1 MAESAPATG
10 PTPPAAQP
18 AAHLRSASAEVSP
31 PPAGPAAPGAPVAA
45 TGTAT
50 LVAPAATLRS
60 ISCPRCAGPLQ
71 GRDGDRV
78 IACAH
83 CGTRFLTRLA
93 DGYARR
99 YFPAKVER
107 LQAVGAGARWLWEHP
122 DAPSDIR
129 DSAFVEAHLLYVPI
143 WEVRAHVVGWEFG
156 KKLRNRTEI
165 VKVGDEDVLQNK
177 LVEEAVEEG
186 FFGERR
192 FYQEAADL
200 DVLGM
205 GRPHIT
211 GREFTLPYLVGELER
226 GAAVLE
232 SNGDLPAVRVR
243 ARESFLRPPTGMV
256 ARDTRLFLLKESA
269 ALLYYPLWTLSYRY
283 RGRLYEMV
291 VDGRNGRVHAA
302 RAPADNRRRIA
313 LFLASYTIL
322 AGALAAAV
330 SVWGAWERMGEPALY
345 IMVLV
350 LVLAAGAFARFR
362 LIREV
367 EYHEPFSA

>member
-1 MAESAPATG
+1 MAEA
-10 PTPPAAQP
+10 TPPARP
-18 AAHLRSASAEVSP
+18 SPGLGAA
-31 PPAGPAAPGAPVAA
+31 GAPALA
-45 TGTAT
+45 RGTAT
-50 LVAPAATLRS
+50 PVVPTATLRS

-83 CGTRFLTRLA
+83 CGTRFLTGLV
-93 DGYARR
+93 DGYQRR

-107 LQAVGAGARWLWEHP
+107 LQAVGAAAHWLWEHP

-129 DSAFVEAHLLYVPI
+129 DSAFVEARLLYVPI
-143 WEVRAHVVGWEFG
+143 WEARAHVVGWEFG
-156 KKLRNRTEI
+156 KKLRNRSE
-165 VKVGDEDVLQNK
+165 VVRVGNEDILQNK

-232 SNGDLPAVRVR
+232 SDGELATVRER
-243 ARESFLRPPTGMV
+243 AHESFLRPPTGTV

-269 ALLYYPLWTLSYRY
+269 ALLYYPLWTLRYRY
-283 RGRLYEMV
+283 RARLYEMV

-313 LFLASYTIL
+313 LLLVSYAFLAAML
-322 AGALAAAV
+322 AVVASIWSAG
-330 SVWGAWERMGEPALY
+330 GPMQTPALY
-345 IMVLV
+345 TMVLV
-350 LVLAAGAFARFR
+350 VALAAGAFARFR

>member
-1 MAESAPATG
+1 MADPAPAAG
-10 PTPPAAQP
+10 PTPDTAQP
-18 AAHLRSASAEVSP
+18 ASHLRSASGEVEVP
-31 PPAGPAAPGAPVAA
+31 
-45 TGTAT
+45 
-50 LVAPAATLRS
+50 LAPAATLRS

-83 CGTRFLTRLA
+83 CGTRFLTGLA
-93 DGYARR
+93 NGYARR

-165 VKVGDEDVLQNK
+165 VKVGDEDVLQNE

-232 SNGDLPAVRVR
+232 SNGDLPAVRAR
-243 ARESFLRPPTGMV
+243 AQESFLRPPTGTV

-313 LFLASYTIL
+313 LFLVSYAL
-322 AGALAAAV
+322 LAAAV

-345 IMVLV
+345 TMVLV
-350 LVLAAGAFARFR
+350 VVLAAGAFARFR
-362 LIREV
+362 LIWEV